1 MATPVEYQG
10 YQVVVNVSEETWGFA
25 SGQWRGSFRFWQ
37 EGKSEPR
44 FGAISRTEKSAYEA
58 KQKALRVAMSVI
70 DAEIAREGR
79 AVDRRYDVLARH

>member
-1 MATPVEYQG
+1 MTTAVEYQG

-37 EGKSEPR
+37 EGKTER
-44 FGAISRTEKSAYEA
+44 FGAISRTEKSAYDA

-79 AVDRRYDVLARH
+79 TIDRRYDVLARH